1 MHRMTYSSVHLCNPP
16 EAISDGRLNPATD
29 TSLLLAA
36 CGGRLRYLP
45 YTPQCASSRSVF
57 LLYRKAI
64 SCKIKK
70 TTHPRLIYCHQTL
83 WSLSFFMF
91 ISIFFCRLPLRR
103 PPYWKHPVFCKSAVY
118 GISHLRWSYSVLPQ
132 FFLLTYHLP
141 AILKSLS

>member
-64 SCKIKK
+64 SCKVKK
-70 TTHPRLIYCHQTL
+70 TTHPRLIYCQQTL
-83 WSLSFFMF
+83 WSLSFFCLYQSSFAGFHYGARLIGNTQFFVNLLCMVF
-91 ISIFFCRLPLRR
+91 HICDGHIQFCRN
-103 PPYWKHPVFCKSAVY
+103 
-118 GISHLRWSYSVLPQ
+118 
-132 FFLLTYHLP
+132 FFF
-141 AILKSLS
+141 

>member
-1 MHRMTYSSVHLCNPP
+1 MKIILKSICYRRFTPSVRQTPFTIIILCMGWKQLFLEMKKNVPWH
-16 EAISDGRLNPATD
+16 I
-29 TSLLLAA
+29 LAE
-36 CGGRLRYLP
+36 R
-45 YTPQCASSRSVF
+45 F

-64 SCKIKK
+64 SCKVKK
-70 TTHPRLIYCHQTL
+70 TTHPRLIYCQQTL
-83 WSLSFFMF
+83 WSLFFFMF